1 MPLAKPN
8 NQLNDSIVLI
18 DNSLNKGTHSKQNS
32 NVNGQPQRKSI
43 QQIMNTVF
51 DDSQSIPQQNNSQ
64 LSQKQKAGSSLVKMQ
79 NSQLSM

>member
-32 NVNGQPQRKSI
+32 NVNGQPPRKSI